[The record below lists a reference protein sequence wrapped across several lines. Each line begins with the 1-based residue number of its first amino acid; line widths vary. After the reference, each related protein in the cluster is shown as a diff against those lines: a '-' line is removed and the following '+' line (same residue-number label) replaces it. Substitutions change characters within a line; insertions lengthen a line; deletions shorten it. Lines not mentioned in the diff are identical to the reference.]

1 MDFAE
6 LIAPVSVERFL
17 EAHWERA
24 PLHLSGRDPQYFA
37 GLLTLRDFDRL
48 LADFGRPHPQGVRL
62 AKHEAG
68 SNGSL
73 PVETPVHADAL
84 YDAYSRGHTV
94 NVNDV
99 AERHAQVRALT
110 ERLFALFTCKI
121 TANLFLTPAGSRA
134 FPLHFDTHEV
144 LVLQLEG
151 KKHWR
156 VYAPSEPLPIK
167 QGTVERE
174 LPADPQRPLLFD
186 RELEPGDFLYVPRG
200 FGHEAFT
207 GDHAS
212 LHLTVGLHALTY
224 RDLLVALVERQ
235 ARSQPAL
242 RRALPPGLLASR
254 VPGFAA
260 VEQLRALAHE
270 IAAVIDAEALIDD
283 AAAATLAAQPCLPG
297 ARFAAPALETI
308 DARTPLQK
316 RPGAL
321 CRVVRRSDAAV
332 LHFQANAVR
341 GPDKL
346 GAAFAYVAA
355 QAAPFSAGELPGDL
369 NERERVLLV
378 RRLVREGLLQSAAP
392 ETSSAEPG

>member
-17 EAHWERA
+17 AAHWERA
-24 PLHLSGRDPQYFA
+24 PLHLTGRDAQYFGA
-37 GLLTLRDFDRL
+37 LLTLRDFDRL
-48 LADFGRPHPQGVRL
+48 LADFGRPHAHGVRL
-62 AKHEAG
+62 AKHDGGKSGALPGEA
-68 SNGSL
+68 
-73 PVETPVHADAL
+73 PVHTDAL

-99 AERHAQVRALT
+99 AERHAPIRALT

-121 TANLFLTPAGSRA
+121 TANLFLTPPGSRA

-167 QGTVERE
+167 QLAVERE
-174 LPADPQRPLLFD
+174 LPADPERPLLFD
-186 RELEPGDFLYVPRG
+186 RELEPGDFLHVPRG

-207 GDHAS
+207 GGHAS

-224 RDLLVALVERQ
+224 RDLLVALVEQQ
-235 ARSQPAL
+235 ARRQPAL
-242 RRALPPGLLASR
+242 RRALPPGLLAAR
-254 VPGFAA
+254 VPGLAA
-260 VEQLRALAHE
+260 TQQLHALAQE
-270 IAAVIDAEALIDD
+270 LAASIDADALIDD
-283 AAAATLAAQPCLPG
+283 AAAAMLAARPCLPG
-297 ARFAAPALETI
+297 ARFAAPGLETI
-308 DARTPLQK
+308 DARTLLQK

-321 CRVVRRSDAAV
+321 CRVMLEQGAAV

-346 GAAFAYVAA
+346 GAAFGFVAA
-355 QAAPFSAGELPGDL
+355 QAAPFTAAELPGDL
-369 NERERVLLV
+369 NQRERVLLV
-378 RRLVREGLLQSAAP
+378 RRLVREGLLQRAP
-392 ETSSAEPG
+392 